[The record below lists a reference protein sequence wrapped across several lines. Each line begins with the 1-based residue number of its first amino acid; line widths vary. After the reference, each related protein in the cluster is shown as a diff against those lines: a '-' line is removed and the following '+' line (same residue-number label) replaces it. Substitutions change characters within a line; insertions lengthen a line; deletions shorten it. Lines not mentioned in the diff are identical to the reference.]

1 MTSWIKKLISWLRGY
16 RTVEPKHT
24 PNIPNKHHQ
33 ARMPGRRSK
42 KENAA
47 GMQ

>member
-1 MTSWIKKLISWLRGY
+1 MRRWIKKLILWLQGY
-16 RTVEPKHT
+16 GTVEPKHT

-42 KENAA
+42 KETGA

>member
-1 MTSWIKKLISWLRGY
+1 MTNWIKRLIFWLRGY
-16 RTVEPKHT
+16 RKVEPKQT

-33 ARMPGRRSK
+33 TRMPGRRNK